1 MLNNQNKFISLAYR
15 GKNDGVVFDKFDVD
29 EVSIVSLKKH
39 VFSSRLL
46 NLILVYG
53 KQSMQMQKNYLDV
66 AIFTNN
72 TAIYKSVIDLHVSGS
87 LIDHV
92 FIMSTLLVEFFIN
105 DIFEN
110 FFIGPWCCKNCK
122 LGKHVRFSHDSIK
135 YNMVRQERTT
145 LFRNLLRN

>member
-1 MLNNQNKFISLAYR
+1 MAVLFLIYLMP
-15 GKNDGVVFDKFDVD
+15 
-29 EVSIVSLKKH
+29 IWC
-39 VFSSRLL
+39 RLL
-46 NLILVYG
+46 NLILFYE
-53 KQSMQMQKNYLDV
+53 KKSMQMQKISRCCNNYQQHSSEKP
-66 AIFTNN
+66 
-72 TAIYKSVIDLHVSGS
+72 IYKSVINLHVSGS

-145 LFRNLLRN
+145 LFSNLLRN